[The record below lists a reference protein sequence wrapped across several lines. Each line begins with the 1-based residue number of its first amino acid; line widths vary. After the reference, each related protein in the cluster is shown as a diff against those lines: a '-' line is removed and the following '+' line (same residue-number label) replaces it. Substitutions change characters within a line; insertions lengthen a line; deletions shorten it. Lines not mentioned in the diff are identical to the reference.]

1 MLGITTARSAPTA
14 VALASPVLAIAGSLV
29 AGAGL
34 AVAFIL
40 LLAPGGSEPLI
51 TGSLLLAFGLGWGL
65 MAALSTRF
73 TAQPQGWAAVP
84 ALGLSLTGLGLIVV
98 QPGPGA
104 MDTLGW
110 IWPPALAVLAG
121 WMVVQVRHELT
132 GRGRWLIVP
141 VIAALSV
148 FAIGG
153 ALTTVSTATS
163 SGPAASAAGRMVDVG
178 GRALYIECTGSGS
191 PVVVLQSG
199 LAESSTY
206 WSRIAPTI
214 AASTTVCAYD
224 RAGHGRSDE
233 ASAPQDGT
241 AIAADLHTL
250 LERAELTGP
259 FVLAAHSSG
268 GPYTQ
273 VFATRYPESVA
284 GVVFLD
290 AQPAEAF
297 TALPDYPATYRTLQL
312 MYGLSPSL
320 ARIGILGPVLGLPA
334 DQSTVAAARNARDE
348 LGILPTAL
356 QQAQGLTSLGDR
368 PLIVVTAGTGS
379 QAGWLA
385 AHERMAALSTDS
397 AQRIVE
403 AASHSSLIT
412 GHEAD
417 ASSQAILD
425 VIAAVREGSAVR

>member
-1 MLGITTARSAPTA
+1 MLGITTAQRASTTER
-14 VALASPVLAIAGSLV
+14 LASPVLAIAASLA
-29 AGAGL
+29 AGGAL
-34 AVAFIL
+34 AVVFVL
-40 LLAPGGSEPLI
+40 LLAPTGTEPLI
-51 TGSLLLAFGLGWGL
+51 TGSILVAFGLGWGL
-65 MAALSTRF
+65 MAVLSTRF
-73 TAQPQGWAAVP
+73 TAQPQGWTAVP
-84 ALGLSLTGLGLIVV
+84 ALALGLAGLGLIAF

-110 IWPPALAVLAG
+110 VWPPALAVLAC
-121 WMVVQVRHELT
+121 WMVVQVRRGLT
-132 GRGRWLIVP
+132 GRGRWLVVP
-141 VIAALSV
+141 MIAALSV
-148 FAIGG
+148 VAIGG
-153 ALTTVSTATS
+153 GLTTIGHATG
-163 SGPAASAAGRMVDVG
+163 SGAATDAAGRMVDVG
-178 GRALYIECTGSGS
+178 ERALYIECTGSGS

-206 WSRIAPTI
+206 WSRIAPTV
-214 AASTTVCAYD
+214 AVTTTVCAYD

-233 ASAPQDGT
+233 ANGPQDGT

-250 LERAELTGP
+250 LERADLTGP
-259 FVLAAHSSG
+259 FILAAHSSG

-273 VFATRYPESVA
+273 VFAARYPEAVA
-284 GVVFLD
+284 GVVLLD

-312 MYGLSPSL
+312 MYGASPSL

-348 LGILPTAL
+348 LAILPTAL
-356 QQAQGLTSLGDR
+356 QQAQALTSLGDR

-385 AHERMAALSTDS
+385 AHELMAALSTDS
-397 AQRIVE
+397 AQRVVE
-403 AASHSSLIT
+403 TASHSSLIT
-412 GHEAD
+412 GPEAD

-425 VIAAVREGSAVR
+425 VIVAVREGSAVR